1 MHARLCISLSLSSFK
16 VASEAEGKPKG
27 TKKEESSN
35 GTDKEGEVINGVNL
49 DDLNS
54 ALEGGA
60 LGGSLAEA
68 AKAYAQIRSQL
79 GSSGGESGLGLTED
93 EVALVTVMAAFL
105 TVHPLGSSLAQIA
118 QYFHTLS
125 SNSNYNAV
133 YLESLLHRLPKV
145 FQLSQGATGEQRWWF
160 LGFQTVS
167 VGQFNAAGTPGGV
180 DADAMEMP
188 GSSA

>member
-1 MHARLCISLSLSSFK
+1 MAGYVIRCPIPTLK
-16 VASEAEGKPKG
+16 VGQEGEGKKKSI
-27 TKKEESSN
+27 KKEGGRN
-35 GTDKEGEVINGVNL
+35 GANSEGEVIAGVNL

-54 ALEGGA
+54 ALESGS

-93 EVALVTVMAAFL
+93 EVALVAVMAAFL
-105 TVHPLGSSLAQIA
+105 TVHPLGSSLAEIS
-118 QYFHTLS
+118 QYFLTLS
-125 SNSNYNAV
+125 SNYNSV

-145 FQLSQGATGEQRWWF
+145 FQLSQGANGEPRWWF

-167 VGQFNAAGTPGGV
+167 VGQFNSVGAPGGPDV
-180 DADAMEMP
+180 NAMEMA
-188 GSSA
+188 GSST